1 MIEFLIACSP
11 AISLPGMGSPPTTNC
26 GPGDI
31 ELVEENKESKRGR
44 DAKIPTQQITILDW
58 KILL

>member
-11 AISLPGMGSPPTTNC
+11 AISLPGMGPPPTTNC

-31 ELVEENKESKRGR
+31 KLVEDVGDVEEKGR
-44 DAKIPTQQITILDW
+44 DAKIPTQQITYF
-58 KILL
+58 

>member
-11 AISLPGMGSPPTTNC
+11 AISLPGMGPPPTTNC

-31 ELVEENKESKRGR
+31 ELVEDVEEKGR
-44 DAKIPTQQITILDW
+44 DAKIPIQQITILDW
-58 KILL
+58 KISL

>member
-11 AISLPGMGSPPTTNC
+11 AISLPGMGPPPTTNC

-31 ELVEENKESKRGR
+31 ELVEGVEEKGR
-44 DAKIPTQQITILDW
+44 DAKIPTQQITIFDW
-58 KILL
+58 KISL